1 MALLISG
8 ALVMGYLV
16 AAGFFFRFWRQTADR
31 LFALFA
37 TAFLVL
43 ALQRIFLTM
52 TVTPDDKAVWV
63 YGLRLAAFLIILA
76 AIADKNRSPSS

>member
-1 MALLISG
+1 MSLLISG
-8 ALVMGYLV
+8 ALAMGYLV

-43 ALQRIFLTM
+43 GIQRVLLATM
-52 TVTPDDKAVWV
+52 AAPDGEAVWA
-63 YGLRLAAFLIILA
+63 YGLRLVAFLIILA
-76 AIADKNRSPSS
+76 AIVDKNRSPSS

>member
-8 ALVMGYLV
+8 ALIMGYLV

-43 ALQRIFLTM
+43 AIQRIFLTTM
-52 TVTPDDKAVWV
+52 VAPDGQAVWV
-63 YGLRLAAFLIILA
+63 YGLRLVAFLMILA
-76 AIADKNRSPSS
+76 AIVDKNRGPSE